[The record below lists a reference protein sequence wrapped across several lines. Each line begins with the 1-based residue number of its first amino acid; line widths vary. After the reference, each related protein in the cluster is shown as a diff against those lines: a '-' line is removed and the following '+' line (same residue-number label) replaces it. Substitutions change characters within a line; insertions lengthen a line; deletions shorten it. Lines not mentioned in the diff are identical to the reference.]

1 MPGPRASLVSTVVTY
16 NLRVWLASLAA
27 AVLVPASMAMLVV
40 DLLLGQA
47 DSPDAFSRQV
57 LRASARLEAL
67 IDVHGDL
74 TDVRV
79 TEDGPRE
86 MVHA

>member
-1 MPGPRASLVSTVVTY
+1 MPGPSLVSLVVTY

-27 AVLVPASMAMLVV
+27 AALVPLSIVALAL
-40 DLLLGQA
+40 DLLTGRA
-47 DSPDAFSRQV
+47 DDPDAFARRV
-57 LRASARLEAL
+57 LRLSARLEAG

-79 TEDGPRE
+79 TDVSP
-86 MVHA
+86 A